1 MDTMAQRYTLLTPFI
16 TVYGPDDDKV
26 RPAVVLFH
34 GCGGLRPHVHTYA
47 QAAALTGVRA
57 YVVDSFAARGW
68 DRNFAVSLICTGVV
82 MQGYERSG
90 DVLSV
95 LWGLRESRL
104 VDMDNI
110 MLVGYSHGGWS
121 IMDLMTEPL
130 TQSGEAKLTDP
141 DASLANVR
149 GLFLVY
155 PYINFPARSNGN
167 AWLRHPKVFAVL
179 AEKDHLT
186 PIKHSRKVFDAVKAA
201 GSEVTV
207 LSLNA
212 THAFDEEDNKGGV
225 MRYSAD
231 AMRQSMAAMLTFM
244 EATLA
249 LPTQA

>member
-1 MDTMAQRYTLLTPFI
+1 MDTMAQRYAFLKPFI
-16 TVYGPDDDKV
+16 TAYGPEDDEV

-57 YVVDSFAARGW
+57 YVVDSFGARGW
-68 DRNFAVSLICTGVV
+68 DRLFATSMICTGVV

-95 LWGLRESRL
+95 LWGLRESRV
-104 VDMDNI
+104 VDMDNV
-110 MLVGYSHGGWS
+110 MLVGFSHGGWS

-130 TQSGEAKLTDP
+130 TASGEAKLVDA

-155 PYINFPARSNGN
+155 PYINFPARSNTN
-167 AWLRHPKVFAVL
+167 DWVRHPKVFAVL

-186 PIKHSRKVFDAVKAA
+186 PVKHSRKIFDKVKAA
-201 GSEVTV
+201 GSDVTL

-212 THAFDEEDNKGGV
+212 SHAFDEEDNKGGV
-225 MRYSAD
+225 MRFSPE
-231 AMRQSMAAMLTFM
+231 AMRQSIAAMLGFM
-244 EATLA
+244 QDTLA
-249 LPTQA
+249 LPVQS